1 MRIALVTLLILS
13 CGALNAAPT
22 NDSHAKKRE
31 AHQLSLFADFDK
43 NSNGKLTEKEFIQS
57 IVTNLFKEFDLDG
70 NGSVSKQEYH
80 KHAKDKA
87 RAKHEYPIL
96 DSTNKGY
103 ISLKDVYA
111 HKAFIKELR
120 DAFKQVDTQSKG
132 YVTLK
137 DLPDLTPNQ

>member
-1 MRIALVTLLILS
+1 MRIVRITLLLVSISTLKS
-13 CGALNAAPT
+13 V
-22 NDSHAKKRE
+22 HAEASDAQKRE

-43 NSNGKLTEKEFIQS
+43 NSNGKLTEKEFIES
-57 IVTNLFKEFDLDG
+57 IVTKLFKEFDLDG
-70 NGSVSKQEYH
+70 SGSVTEKEYH

-87 RAKHEYPIL
+87 RAKREYPIL

-103 ISLKDVYA
+103 ITLKDVYA

-120 DAFKQVDTQSKG
+120 DAFGQVDTQSKG

-137 DLPDLTPNQ
+137 DLPDVTPNQ